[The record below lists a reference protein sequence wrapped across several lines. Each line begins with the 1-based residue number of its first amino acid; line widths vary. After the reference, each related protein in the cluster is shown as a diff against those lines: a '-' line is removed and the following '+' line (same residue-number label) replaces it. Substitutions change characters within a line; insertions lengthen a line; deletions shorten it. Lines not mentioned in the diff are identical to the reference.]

1 MNIKINYEIIEMMLF
16 YWDTV
21 MSRDKV
27 IDSYFKE
34 IADREEMQ
42 VIYDDEFNSESLRK
56 GFVSN

>member
-27 IDSYFKE
+27 IDSYFKG
-34 IADREEMQ
+34 
-42 VIYDDEFNSESLRK
+42 NC
-56 GFVSN
+56 